1 MPGFHLL
8 GFIILVAV
16 ISAILYIAFFI
27 YTRAFAEMGF
37 SAFDAIIILMLTI
50 VFRYPIYINGTDISN
65 FYLFSYNN
73 WIVCINIGGGVIPIV
88 ISLYLMIKR
97 RISPLKI
104 LISLAVVS
112 FFAYK
117 VTYPDPREGIVSPFP
132 FWLLPAIVSSIV
144 SAILYVKEHRKA
156 APAAYISG
164 TFGVLIGADFLHL
177 PELLSYDLNK
187 PVIASIGG
195 ANVFDMIYITGILAA
210 FLDGVLF
217 VRRRRYTYDEI

>member
-37 SAFDAIIILMLTI
+37 SAFDVIIILMLTI
-50 VFRYPIYINGTDISN
+50 IFRYPIYINGTDISN

-73 WIVCINIGGGVIPIV
+73 WIVCINIGGGVIPIA

-104 LISLAVVS
+104 LIALVVVS
-112 FFAYK
+112 FFAYN
-117 VTYPDPREGIVSPFP
+117 VTYPDPREGIVSP
-132 FWLLPAIVSSIV
+132 
-144 SAILYVKEHRKA
+144 YA
-156 APAAYISG
+156 AG
-164 TFGVLIGADFLHL
+164 
-177 PELLSYDLNK
+177 
-187 PVIASIGG
+187 
-195 ANVFDMIYITGILAA
+195 AA
-210 FLDGVLF
+210 FLCSF
-217 VRRRRYTYDEI
+217 T